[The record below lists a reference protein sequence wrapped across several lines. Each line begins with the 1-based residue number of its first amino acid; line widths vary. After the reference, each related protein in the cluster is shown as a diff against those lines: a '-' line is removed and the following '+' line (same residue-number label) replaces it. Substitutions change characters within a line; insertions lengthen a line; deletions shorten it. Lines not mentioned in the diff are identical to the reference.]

1 MDAGLSQQVSKGL
14 IICIKHVV
22 RSLNEPGKNDCVRV
36 MTLYSKQETLQVLPF
51 EIKIMQIMRYVTF
64 LYAMV

>member
-1 MDAGLSQQVSKGL
+1 MQQIKKKTNEKIKSVDAGLSQQVSKGL

-36 MTLYSKQETLQVLPF
+36 MTLYSKQETL
-51 EIKIMQIMRYVTF
+51 
-64 LYAMV
+64 